1 MKQITLFNENVK
13 EYEEWYKKYHEV
25 FLSEVSA
32 IKEQL
37 NKLPEN
43 IKGVEIGVGTG
54 KFAEQLG
61 IKEGVEPSAK
71 MAALATKRGIE
82 IINGTAE
89 NIPFK
94 ALNFDFVLF
103 VTICHLDTIK
113 AALKEAHRV
122 LKQNGSIIIGFID
135 ANQQIAKDYEA
146 NRKKSTFFKH
156 ATFYSVAQI
165 QSLLKEAGFKNLEF
179 NQTLFGKIDEIKE
192 IQIPKEGFGEG
203 SFVVVKA
210 TKKQF

>member
-1 MKQITLFNENVK
+1 MKQIALFNENVK
-13 EYEEWYKKYHEV
+13 EYEDWYQKYHEV
-25 FLSEVSA
+25 FLSEVRA

-43 IKGVEIGVGTG
+43 INGIEIGVGTG

-61 IKEGVEPSAK
+61 IKEGVEPSTE
-71 MAALATKRGIE
+71 MAALAIKRGIE

-94 ALNFDFVLF
+94 ALSFDFVLF

-135 ANQQIAKDYEA
+135 KDQQIAKDYQE

-165 QSLLKEAGFKNLEF
+165 QSFLKETGFKNLEY
-179 NQTLFGKIDEIKE
+179 NQTLFGEIDEITD
-192 IQIPKEGFGEG
+192 IQTTKEGFGEG

-210 TKKQF
+210 TKK

>member
-71 MAALATKRGIE
+71 MAALAAKRGVE

-103 VTICHLDTIK
+103 VTICHLDNIK

-122 LKQNGSIIIGFID
+122 LKQNGSVIIGFID
-135 ANQQIAKDYEA
+135 VNQQIAKDYEA

-156 ATFYSVAQI
+156 ATFYSVDRI
-165 QSLLKEAGFKNLEF
+165 QLLLKESGFKNLEF
-179 NQTLFGKIDEIKE
+179 NQTLFGEIDEIKE
-192 IQIPKEGFGEG
+192 IQTPKEGFGEG
-203 SFVVVKA
+203 SFLVVKA
-210 TKKQF
+210 TKK

>member
-71 MAALATKRGIE
+71 MAALATKRGVE

-94 ALNFDFVLF
+94 ALNFDFVLL

-156 ATFYSVAQI
+156 ATFYSAAQI